1 MSKTMLPKEWINTNL
16 GAILLSIIGG
26 GTPSKSKPEYFLG
39 NIPWMSVK
47 DMNKHILKDTI
58 DHITPDAVKN
68 SSTNIIPAGTPII
81 ATRMSLGKIVTAS
94 FDSAINQDLK
104 ALFLP
109 KDIERN
115 FFLHWY
121 RSQSQLIESL
131 GTGTTVKGIRLEV
144 LNGLSINLPPLA
156 EQKIIADKLDDLL
169 ARVDSIKARLG
180 NIPELLKKFRH
191 SVLLSAVSGKLTA
204 EWRNENKTSESA
216 KELVVRWISLRKER
230 FSIYQNELLALGDLK
245 RTKKFIEPHLPDIE
259 TGGELVVPPSWEI
272 VSVSQIADCL
282 DSQRI
287 PVKKEK
293 RIKSEGLYP
302 YFGANGEVDRVDD
315 FIFNGDYVLVTED
328 ETFYGRVKPIAYRYT
343 GKCWVNNHVHI
354 LSAPTK
360 SANDYLCYALMYYK
374 IIPWLTGTT
383 GRAKLT
389 QAALNVLPIGL
400 PPEKE
405 IEEIVL
411 RIDQFFS
418 YADSIQRAANNAL
431 ARINNLTQSIL
442 AKAFCGELTAQ
453 WREENLDLI
462 SGINSA
468 EALLQK
474 ISTEKLASGTSKKIV
489 KKVVR

>member
-1 MSKTMLPKEWINTNL
+1 M
-16 GAILLSIIGG
+16 
-26 GTPSKSKPEYFLG
+26 
-39 NIPWMSVK
+39 
-47 DMNKHILKDTI
+47 
-58 DHITPDAVKN
+58 
-68 SSTNIIPAGTPII
+68 
-81 ATRMSLGKIVTAS
+81 
-94 FDSAINQDLK
+94 
-104 ALFLP
+104 
-109 KDIERN
+109 
-115 FFLHWY
+115 
-121 RSQSQLIESL
+121 
-131 GTGTTVKGIRLEV
+131 
-144 LNGLSINLPPLA
+144 
-156 EQKIIADKLDDLL
+156 
-169 ARVDSIKARLG
+169 
-180 NIPELLKKFRH
+180 
-191 SVLLSAVSGKLTA
+191 
-204 EWRNENKTSESA
+204 
-216 KELVVRWISLRKER
+216 
-230 FSIYQNELLALGDLK
+230 ALGDLK

-389 QAALNVLPIGL
+389 QAALHVLPIGL

>member
-1 MSKTMLPKEWINTNL
+1 MNENKLPREWVNT
-16 GAILLSIIGG
+16 
-26 GTPSKSKPEYFLG
+26 KLG
-39 NIPWMSVK
+39 NIVDYGRSAKKTLVDVTENTWVLELEDIEK
-47 DMNKHILKDTI
+47 DSSKLLSKVRVTERPFKSTKNCFNKGDVLYGKLRPYLNKVIMADDEGGCT
-58 DHITPDAVKN
+58 TE
-68 SSTNIIPAGTPII
+68 IIP
-81 ATRMSLGKIVTAS
+81 
-94 FDSAINQDLK
+94 INAEPFCINKYIFFWLK
-104 ALFLP
+104 SP
-109 KDIERN
+109 
-115 FFLHWY
+115 FFLRCVNEVSY
-121 RSQSQLIESL
+121 GVNMPRL
-131 GTGTTVKGIRLEV
+131 GTNDGRNAPFYLA
-144 LNGLSINLPPLA
+144 PLA
-156 EQKIIADKLDDLL
+156 EQKIISNKLGSLW
-169 ARVDSIKARLG
+169 ARVESIKSRLE

-411 RIDQFFS
+411 RIDQFLS